1 MKTLLK
7 KLTATH
13 YDLTALILRVVLGG
27 VVFAHGVQKLFGIW
41 GGHGMEW
48 TVEAWKQWW
57 NMPAILTY
65 PVIFIESIGALLL
78 ILGVFTRVWA
88 FLTGIVMIV
97 AVYLVHL
104 KWGFYMNWYM
114 EPQTGQGFE
123 YHILVLAIVAVL
135 LIKSGGTC
143 SLGLYMS
150 NKQLFKSE

>member
-1 MKTLLK
+1 
-7 KLTATH
+7 
-13 YDLTALILRVVLGG
+13 
-27 VVFAHGVQKLFGIW
+27 
-41 GGHGMEW
+41 
-48 TVEAWKQWW
+48 
-57 NMPAILTY
+57 MPAILTY